1 MKLLLHFVLLYCVIA
16 GCQSFAV
23 AQTAKSSI
31 SEINVYTTA
40 VERFTKVNKKHRI
53 FGDVSSAKTDK
64 TDLWKEF
71 KSEKQL
77 EDTGDGENLNQ
88 TATVWTKQ
96 GKVIAAKFN
105 FTSPSG
111 DWNHFI
117 NYYFREDGSLAKIDA
132 QLNTFEGNVSVVRQ
146 RYYNSNGRLI
156 KSTQTFRDLETHK
169 PRKSADFMDNPIP
182 VYLKVSDLPF
192 HQLL

>member
-1 MKLLLHFVLLYCVIA
+1 MKLLLHFALLSCAIA

-23 AQTAKSSI
+23 AQTSNHSI
-31 SEINVYTTA
+31 SEINIYSA
-40 VERFTKVNKKHRI
+40 EVERFTQINKEHRI

-64 TDLWKEF
+64 TDLWREF
-71 KSEKQL
+71 KSEKEL
-77 EDTGDGENLNQ
+77 EDTGNGENLNQ
-88 TATVWTKQ
+88 MATLWTKQ

-117 NYYFREDGSLAKIDA
+117 NYYFRENGSLAKIDA
-132 QLNTFEGNVSVVRQ
+132 QLNTFEGNISVVRQ
-146 RYYNSNGRLI
+146 RYYNSTGPLI
-156 KSTQTFRDLETHK
+156 KSTETFRDLETHK

-182 VYLKVSDLPF
+182 IYLKVPDLPF

>member
-1 MKLLLHFVLLYCVIA
+1 MKLPLHFVLIFYALAV
-16 GCQSFAV
+16 CQSSAV
-23 AQTAKSSI
+23 AQTSKSSI
-31 SEINVYTTA
+31 SEINVYTGE

-53 FGDVSSAKTDK
+53 FGDVSSAETDK
-64 TDLWKEF
+64 TDLWREF
-71 KSEKQL
+71 KSEKEL

-117 NYYFREDGSLAKIDA
+117 NYYFRENGSLAKIDA

-156 KSTQTFRDLETHK
+156 KSTQTFRDLTTHK

-192 HQLL
+192 RQLL

>member
-1 MKLLLHFVLLYCVIA
+1 MKILLNFVLLSCAIA

-23 AQTAKSSI
+23 AQTSKSSVT
-31 SEINVYTTA
+31 EINNYTGG

-64 TDLWKEF
+64 TDLWREF
-71 KSEKQL
+71 KNEKQL

-117 NYYFREDGSLAKIDA
+117 NYYFRENGSLAKIDA

-146 RYYNSNGRLI
+146 RYYNSNEFLI
-156 KSTQTFRDLETHK
+156 KSTQTFRELETNK

>member
-1 MKLLLHFVLLYCVIA
+1 MKLLLHFVLLYCAITGGA
-16 GCQSFAV
+16 SFAV
-23 AQTAKSSI
+23 AQTSKSSI
-31 SEINVYTTA
+31 SEINVYTAA

-64 TDLWKEF
+64 TDLWREF
-71 KSEKQL
+71 KSEKEL
-77 EDTGDGENLNQ
+77 EDTGNGENLNQ

-96 GKVIAAKFN
+96 GKVIAAKLN

-117 NYYFREDGSLAKIDA
+117 NYYFRENGSLAKIDA

-146 RYYNSNGRLI
+146 RYYNSAGRLI
-156 KSTQTFRDLETHK
+156 KSTETFRDLETHK

-182 VYLKVSDLPF
+182 IYLKVSDLPF